1 MWLQLAKNN
10 VPKVGRVDLWFEGHT
25 KNDGTIVH
33 DSVKVARERVVSH
46 ALDHIF
52 LLILDIVYIFDID

>member
-1 MWLQLAKNN
+1 MWLQLAKKKID
-10 VPKVGRVDLWFEGHT
+10 KVRRLDLWFEGHT

-33 DSVKVARERVVSH
+33 DSVKVARDRVVSH

-52 LLILDIVYIFDID
+52 LLILDVVYIFDID